1 MNGDNCLILFSSR
14 FSLTP
19 LSHFDRLMC
28 VAESD
33 IESQKGNEEMA
44 EEYFTLRCH
53 GINGH
58 NGARKIDP
66 IC

>member
-1 MNGDNCLILFSSR
+1 
-14 FSLTP
+14 
-19 LSHFDRLMC
+19 MC

-44 EEYFTLRCH
+44 EEYFTLRCL
-53 GINGH
+53 INGH
-58 NGARKIDP
+58 NGARKIDS